1 MGIFN
6 IMFGRL
12 YSGELGDTLSL
23 EGGAVHG
30 DLLIGGT
37 SGYEP
42 VSRFVNSLIESDRS
56 RWRGLVKQLDGYS
69 LSDMLE
75 YLDGLDDTVV
85 YDSDTDL
92 VGFLKTVRQVADQSG
107 IGDRGGF
114 EQAYPGQFVPND
126 LVRMLLE
133 RWFPGETDSMKAV

>member
-1 MGIFN
+1 MGIVN
-6 IMFGRL
+6 IMLRRL
-12 YSGELGDTLSL
+12 YSEDAVLNLDGEND
-23 EGGAVHG
+23 HG

-37 SGYEP
+37 SGYKP
-42 VSRFVNSLIESDRS
+42 VKKFVNSLIKGDDYS
-56 RWRGLVKQLDGYS
+56 RWHGLSKQLDGYS

-75 YLDGLDDTVV
+75 YLDGLNDTVV

-114 EQAYPGQFVPND
+114 EQAYSGQFVPND

-133 RWFPGETDSMKAV
+133 RWFVGETDSTKSV

>member
-1 MGIFN
+1 MGIVN
-6 IMFGRL
+6 IMLRRL
-12 YSGELGDTLSL
+12 YSEGAVLNL
-23 EGGAVHG
+23 EGENDHG
-30 DLLIGGT
+30 GLLVGGT

-42 VSRFVNSLIESDRS
+42 VKKFVHSLIKDDDYS
-56 RWRGLVKQLDGYS
+56 RWHGLSEQLDGYS
-69 LSDMLE
+69 LFDILE

-85 YDSDTDL
+85 CDSDTDL

-114 EQAYPGQFVPND
+114 EQAYSGQFVPND

-133 RWFPGETDSMKAV
+133 HWFPGETDPMKAV